1 MHLLIHMLA
10 ISIFFFK
17 SSPHNQPYQSQNTF
31 KARIK
36 EKGKIANT
44 SPEV

>member
-10 ISIFFFK
+10 KSIFFK
-17 SSPHNQPYQSQNTF
+17 KAHHTTNHISQNTF

-36 EKGKIANT
+36 EKGKIAHT